1 MAEEKQKPFKTVKVE
16 YFREPDEFAARF
28 GRKNPRVRVVTEEKT
43 WVGSVKD
50 PVVSTRY
57 EYL

>member
-16 YFREPDEFAARF
+16 YFREPDEFAERF

-43 WVGSVKD
+43 LVGSVKD

>member
-16 YFREPDEFAARF
+16 YFREPDEFAVRF

>member
-16 YFREPDEFAARF
+16 YFREPDEFAKRF
-28 GRKNPRVRVVTEEKT
+28 GRKNPRVRGVTEEKT